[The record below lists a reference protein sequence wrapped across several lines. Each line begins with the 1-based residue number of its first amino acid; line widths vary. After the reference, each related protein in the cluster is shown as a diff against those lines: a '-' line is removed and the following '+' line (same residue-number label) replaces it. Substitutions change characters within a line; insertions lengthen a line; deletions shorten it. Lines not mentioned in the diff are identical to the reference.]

1 MQIENVRRYTKCWKE
16 FSAALMNGAAYRIFV
31 NYEATQFVPL
41 FHLKLI
47 LTGTWPTDPDTME
60 TFYGTELWDT
70 VEIVL

>member
-1 MQIENVRRYTKCWKE
+1 
-16 FSAALMNGAAYRIFV
+16 MNGAAYRIFV

-60 TFYGTELWDT
+60 TFYGAEL
-70 VEIVL
+70 